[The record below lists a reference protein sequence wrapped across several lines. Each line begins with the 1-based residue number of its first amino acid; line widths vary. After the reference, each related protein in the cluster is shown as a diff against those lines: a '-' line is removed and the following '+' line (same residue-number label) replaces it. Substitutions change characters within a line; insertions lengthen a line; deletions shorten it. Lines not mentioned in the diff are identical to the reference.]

1 MTASTSK
8 GEDVA
13 GQFHI
18 GDVLSITTGILVSR
32 DLIGGVYKILNWM
45 TGEELYTHQL
55 PRVCREAAPV
65 LLAKYPALADAQAQA
80 EAVTPDSI
88 NNFLAKM
95 EARYG
100 KTLAVPKLNAD
111 QHERIDPMSEL
122 AERVHPDKIIVVQ
135 P

>member
-8 GEDVA
+8 GEDVTK
-13 GQFHI
+13 QFHI

-45 TGEELYTHQL
+45 TGENLYTHQL
-55 PRVCREAAPV
+55 PRVRHEAAPV
-65 LLAKYPALADAQAQA
+65 LLEKYPALAKAQAEA

-100 KTLAVPKLNAD
+100 KTLAVPKLNVD